1 MTTAFIVGSTINI
14 RSDYDR
20 GDIFMA
26 TVTDIDDDLEEVTYS
41 VEGEKYERWGYFS
54 QITEVIG

>member
-1 MTTAFIVGSTINI
+1 MSFVVGASINI

-20 GDIFMA
+20 GDIYLG
-26 TVTDIDDDLEEVTYS
+26 TVTDIDDTLEEVAYQ

-54 QITEVIG
+54 QIIEVIG

>member
-1 MTTAFIVGSTINI
+1 MSFVVGVSINI

-20 GDIFMA
+20 GDIYLG
-26 TVTDIDDDLEEVTYS
+26 TVTDIDDALEEVAYQ

-54 QITEVIG
+54 QIVEVIG

>member
-1 MTTAFIVGSTINI
+1 MSFVVGVSINI

-20 GDIFMA
+20 GDIYLG
-26 TVTDIDDDLEEVTYS
+26 TVTDIDDTLEEVAYQ

-54 QITEVIG
+54 QIVEVIG

>member
-1 MTTAFIVGSTINI
+1 MSFVVGASINI

-20 GDIFMA
+20 GDIYLG
-26 TVTDIDDDLEEVTYS
+26 TVTDTDDALEEVAYQ

-54 QITEVIG
+54 QIIEVIG

>member
-1 MTTAFIVGSTINI
+1 MSFVVGASINI

-20 GDIFMA
+20 GDIYLG
-26 TVTDIDDDLEEVTYS
+26 TVTDIDDTLEEVAYQ

-54 QITEVIG
+54 QIVEVIG

>member
-1 MTTAFIVGSTINI
+1 MSFVVGVSINI

-20 GDIFMA
+20 CDIYLG
-26 TVTDIDDDLEEVTYS
+26 TVTDIDDALEEVAYQ

-54 QITEVIG
+54 QIVEVIG

>member
-1 MTTAFIVGSTINI
+1 MSFVIGASINI

-20 GDIFMA
+20 GEVFLGK
-26 TVTDIDDDLEEVTYS
+26 VTDIDDNLEEVAYK

-54 QITEVIG
+54 QIVEIIG

>member
-1 MTTAFIVGSTINI
+1 MSFVVGASINI

-20 GDIFMA
+20 GDIYLG
-26 TVTDIDDDLEEVTYS
+26 TVTDIDDALEEVAYQ

-54 QITEVIG
+54 QIVEVIG

>member
-1 MTTAFIVGSTINI
+1 MSFVVGASINI

-20 GDIFMA
+20 GDIYLG
-26 TVTDIDDDLEEVTYS
+26 TVTDIDDALEEVAYQ

-54 QITEVIG
+54 QIIEVIG